1 MSEDKMDLD
10 IRWPIGLL
18 FSAMGATLAIFG
30 AFFTSAQKVWHFWLD
45 LDLWWGVVMLVF
57 GLAMIWGASRA
68 ARHE

>member
-1 MSEDKMDLD
+1 MSEGKMDLD

-18 FSAMGATLAIFG
+18 FSAMGAALGIFG
-30 AFFTSAQKVWHFWLD
+30 AFFTSAQKVLHFWLD

-68 ARHE
+68 GRHQ

>member
-1 MSEDKMDLD
+1 MSEGKMDLD

-18 FSAMGATLAIFG
+18 FSAMGAALAIFG
-30 AFFTSAQKVWHFWLD
+30 AFFTSAQKILHFWLD

-68 ARHE
+68 GRHR

>member
-1 MSEDKMDLD
+1 MSEGKMDLD

-18 FSAMGATLAIFG
+18 FAAMGAALGIYG
-30 AFFTSAQKVWHFWLD
+30 AFFMPPRKVWHFWLN

-68 ARHE
+68 GRHG

>member
-1 MSEDKMDLD
+1 MDLD

-18 FSAMGATLAIFG
+18 FAAMGAVLAIYG
-30 AFFTSAQKVWHFWLD
+30 EFFMPSRKVWHFWLD

-68 ARHE
+68 GRHE